1 MDTLDRYSG
10 SNTVARILDLV
21 FRRPVV
27 EPSIPVCPQHN
38 VEMTLRGK
46 MGRPARFSDT
56 SQQTYTV
63 IYVCPVVGCDH
74 TEEREQARAQIAVPG
89 IAPRRP
95 DFSRRGN

>member
-1 MDTLDRYSG
+1 
-10 SNTVARILDLV
+10 
-21 FRRPVV
+21 
-27 EPSIPVCPQHN
+27 
-38 VEMTLRGK
+38 